1 MKINLIL
8 ALLLIMAVNV
18 FAQGRSVTGTVFS
31 AEDNEPL
38 IGATVK
44 VKGENIAAAT
54 DLDGRFTLN
63 GVSQS
68 AKHLEV
74 SYVGYQAQ
82 TVEIKPDM
90 KIYLQSTSEMLEE
103 MIVVAFGKQKRE
115 AFTGSATVL
124 SSAEIEKQQVTNPVQ
139 AL

>member
-1 MKINLIL
+1 M
-8 ALLLIMAVNV
+8 MAVNV
-18 FAQGRSVTGTVFS
+18 FADGRSVSGSVFS

-44 VKGENIAAAT
+44 VKGENIAVAT
-54 DLDGRFTLN
+54 DLDGRFILN
-63 GVSQS
+63 GVSPS

-74 SYVGYQAQ
+74 SYVGYQPQ

-90 KIYLQSTSEMLEE
+90 KIYLHTATEMLDE

-139 AL
+139 ALDGRVPGLIMN